1 MPDFLFLMHDDT
13 PEAGSDAPS
22 ADWGPYLHQLQDTGK
37 LQGGSAI
44 GGGVCARKT
53 GAAPAITAHLSGF
66 IRVAA
71 RDLDEAL
78 SLLGGNARPNPA
90 ATVDMRLSTR
100 VKSAPTVAAAAP
112 PDRVRCRPGVPDA
125 AHSRARSTPLGPR
138 GRGWISP
145 RDP

>member
-22 ADWGPYLHQLQDTGK
+22 ADWGPYLRHLQGTAK

-78 SLLGGNARPNPA
+78 SLLGGNPVYEAGG
-90 ATVDMRLSTR
+90 TVEIREL
-100 VKSAPTVAAAAP
+100 P
-112 PDRVRCRPGVPDA
+112 
-125 AHSRARSTPLGPR
+125 RS
-138 GRGWISP
+138 
-145 RDP
+145 D